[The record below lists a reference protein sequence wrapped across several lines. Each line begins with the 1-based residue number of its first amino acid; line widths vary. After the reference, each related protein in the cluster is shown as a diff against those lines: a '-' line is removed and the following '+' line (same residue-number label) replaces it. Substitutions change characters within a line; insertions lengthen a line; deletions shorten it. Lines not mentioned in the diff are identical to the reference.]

1 MQRTSP
7 IRFKLT
13 PIALALLTLATPV
26 SAFAET
32 EIEALR
38 REVAEQKVLI
48 QQIMAAQSAQAAQ
61 LAQAQAAASAVSPA
75 AAATTPAAPPVSATV
90 AAQQPQD
97 VMTGGTNRG
106 TGLQAGVP
114 TGPAIPALTLYGV
127 ADVNAS
133 RSDSG
138 YGNKTNVG
146 SGGMTASRIGMK
158 GEKALSDDIKAV
170 YLLEA
175 GLSTNT
181 GTVGTGT
188 PALGINNTA
197 ASNGAL
203 TANGTQFFSRQ
214 IFAGLKLPFGTVTA
228 GRQYAGSYLVSVSEA
243 TAMGA
248 GLFGSSATFLP
259 VVTGMPTRFNNSL
272 VYITPKYA
280 GVSGQLTLTTG
291 VGNNVS
297 GVSGTPASST
307 TDQSGRGAD
316 LAVFYADGPIKAA
329 ATTWH
334 VRTASF
340 APALGETGLAT
351 REGFQLGGNYDF
363 NVVRVFGTYVQGKIK
378 GGGYERGTKSLSDVS
393 GWSTSVAVP
402 LYGGSLIAAYTR
414 VNDKSLIADKDAQSM
429 GVAYTYKLHETTT
442 LYTSWGA
449 LLNEKNA
456 AYSLSDG
463 GDLVGVAV
471 PGYRATG
478 FMVGLNQVF

>member
-1 MQRTSP
+1 MHRTAKTM
-7 IRFKLT
+7 FQLT
-13 PIALALLTLATPV
+13 PIALALLALTAPV
-26 SAFAET
+26 PAFAET

-48 QQIMAAQSAQAAQ
+48 QQIMAAQQAQAAQ
-61 LAQAQAAASAVSPA
+61 LAQAQQAAQAAAPA
-75 AAATTPAAPPVSATV
+75 PAPSTIV

-106 TGLQAGVP
+106 TGLQAAVP
-114 TGPAIPALTLYGV
+114 VGPALPALTIYGV
-127 ADVNAS
+127 ADVNVS
-133 RSDSG
+133 RADSG
-138 YGNKTNVG
+138 YGEKTNVG
-146 SGGMTASRIGMK
+146 SGGMTASRLGIK
-158 GEKALSDDIKAV
+158 GEKKLATDVTAV

-203 TANGTQFFSRQ
+203 TSAGTQFFSRQ
-214 IFAGLKLPFGTVTA
+214 IYAGLKLPWGTITG

-243 TAMGA
+243 QALGA
-248 GLFGSSATFLP
+248 GLYGSSATFLP
-259 VVTGMPTRFNNSL
+259 VVSGMPTRFNNSV
-272 VYITPKYA
+272 VYLTPKYE
-280 GVSGQLTLTTG
+280 GLSGQLTLTTG

-316 LAVFYADGPIKAA
+316 LAVFYAGGPVKAA
-329 ATTWH
+329 ATAWH

-340 APALGETGLAT
+340 NPSLGETGLAT
-351 REGFQLGGNYDF
+351 REGFQLGANYDF

-378 GGGYERGTKSLSDVS
+378 GGNYENGTKSLSNVS
-393 GWSTSVAVP
+393 GWSLSASAP
-402 LYGGSLIAAYTR
+402 LFGGSLVGAYTR
-414 VNDKSLIADKDAQSM
+414 VNDKSLIAFKDAQSM
-429 GVAYTYKLHETTT
+429 GLAYLYKLQETST
-442 LYTSWGA
+442 LYASWGA
-449 LLNEKNA
+449 MINEKNA

-471 PGYRATG
+471 PGTRANG

>member
-1 MQRTSP
+1 MHRTKHTM
-7 IRFKLT
+7 FQLT
-13 PIALALLTLATPV
+13 PLALALLSLTAPV
-26 SAFAET
+26 PAFAET

-38 REVAEQKVLI
+38 REVAQQKVLI
-48 QQIMAAQSAQAAQ
+48 QQIMAAQSAQASQ
-61 LAQAQAAASAVSPA
+61 LVQARQDAQAAAATPAAPA
-75 AAATTPAAPPVSATV
+75 AAAAPMAGNP
-90 AAQQPQD
+90 QQAQD

-106 TGLQAGVP
+106 TGLQAAVP
-114 TGPAIPALTLYGV
+114 IGPAVPALTIYGV
-127 ADVNAS
+127 ADVDVS

-146 SGGMTASRIGMK
+146 SGGMTASRLGMK
-158 GEKALSDDIKAV
+158 GEKALSNDIKAV

-188 PALGINNTA
+188 PVLGVNNTA

-203 TANGTQFFSRQ
+203 TAAGTQFFSRQ
-214 IFAGLKLPFGTVTA
+214 IFAGLKLPVGTITA

-272 VYITPKYA
+272 VYITPKYE
-280 GVSGQLTLTTG
+280 GLSGQLTLTTG

-316 LAVFYADGPIKAA
+316 LAVFYAAGPIKAA

-340 APALGETGLAT
+340 NPSLGETGLAT

-363 NVVRVFGTYVQGKIK
+363 NVVRVFGTYVQGKVR
-378 GGGYERGTKSLSDVS
+378 GGGYENGTKSLSNVS
-393 GWSTSVAVP
+393 GWSTSAAVP
-402 LYGGSLIAAYTR
+402 LFGGSLIAAYTR
-414 VNDKSLIADKDAQSM
+414 VNDKSLIANKDAQSM
-429 GVAYTYKLHETTT
+429 GVAYTYKLMDTTT

-456 AYSLSDG
+456 AYSLADG